1 MQHLSIISFIL
12 YAPTVDITHFLQ
24 IRKIKGDN
32 VDSGSLLPPE
42 WEKLRVNFQPTLT
55 NVRYAQN
62 RPVVYQSMMLSAI
75 LAALKQQH
83 HCHMHR

>member
-1 MQHLSIISFIL
+1 MTRNHQHPSCCSSDQSLPLLS
-12 YAPTVDITHFLQ
+12 PQ
-24 IRKIKGDN
+24 IRKIKGDAA
-32 VDSGSLLPPE
+32 DSGSLLPPE

-55 NVRYAQN
+55 SVRYTQN
-62 RPVVYQSMMLSAI
+62 RPVVYQSMLLSAV